1 MIKLPINCVWVRRW
15 LLASLTGGCVLTG
28 WADTFTVTNTADSGP
43 GSFRQ
48 AILTANTN
56 PGPNTIVFQI
66 SGTPPF
72 SIKPANALPAI
83 TAPVTID
90 ATTQTGW
97 TGTPVIELSGT
108 NTVSGTIGLRFSA
121 GGFSTLRGMAINR
134 FPSYLIELDTAS
146 NNIQGNFIGTDVTGT
161 LARGNGANSHGIL
174 VSSGAGN
181 LIGGTNSGNGNLIA
195 GNNDQ
200 GIYLLNTKNNV
211 VQGNYIGVNAAG
223 SAALSNLNN
232 GIVIFSSSSN
242 LIGGPLAAARNVISG
257 NGASG
262 VLLTGTAATGN
273 VIQGNYIGT
282 DRTGSNAVGNVG
294 GDGITISSAPGNLI
308 SSNLISGNGKVGI
321 SISGSTA
328 IRNQALGNF
337 IGTDVNGRN
346 ARGNHYAGVGITG
359 AGSNQIGGLNAGEGN
374 VISGNLQD
382 GIYLTN
388 GLTGNLIVGN
398 VIGLSAAGTNAVP
411 NGFNGISINGGKSN
425 TIGGAVSSARNV
437 ISGNTYNG
445 IQIYQVTDSGNTVQG
460 NYIGTDVS
468 GTKAI
473 GNIQNGVR
481 VTASA
486 NFIGVIGAGNVISG
500 NGQPGIYIQ
509 GVNGNVTS
517 NVIQGNLIGLD
528 AAGANSL
535 GNGQAAI
542 GINGSANNQVGG
554 SAAGARNVLS
564 ASIISGGGGFG
575 ISILNAGATNNIIQG
590 NYIGTDITG
599 MVGRGNASVGIA
611 VENVSGT
618 QVGGPT
624 AGAGN
629 LISANNHDAIY
640 FTNASRGV
648 VQGNIIGTKAD
659 GISALGNL
667 EHGLDLY
674 GGSANNIVG
683 GTTAGAGNVFA
694 FARTFSGFGY
704 CGVRVRDGASN
715 NVISGNSIFSN
726 DGLGIDLGTYGANVI
741 YACESGMAANAANG
755 GQNYP
760 TLSNVYSSTLTR
772 VRGTMNGQTG
782 KTYTL
787 QFFASP
793 TGDTNGYGE
802 GQVYLG
808 QTDVTLGGTCAA
820 DFTAYLTS
828 PVASG
833 WVVTAT
839 ATDTNNNTSEFS
851 KWVTAIPV
859 PPVLVAKPGPNQ
871 LALSWTN
878 NSGSFAL
885 QQTPDLTPPPL
896 WTMVTNAPVLVNNFW
911 VTTLFTTN
919 GSLFYRLLAP

>member
-1 MIKLPINCVWVRRW
+1 M
-15 LLASLTGGCVLTG
+15 
-28 WADTFTVTNTADSGP
+28 
-43 GSFRQ
+43 
-48 AILTANTN
+48 
-56 PGPNTIVFQI
+56 
-66 SGTPPF
+66 
-72 SIKPANALPAI
+72 
-83 TAPVTID
+83 
-90 ATTQTGW
+90 
-97 TGTPVIELSGT
+97 
-108 NTVSGTIGLRFSA
+108 
-121 GGFSTLRGMAINR
+121 
-134 FPSYLIELDTAS
+134 
-146 NNIQGNFIGTDVTGT
+146 
-161 LARGNGANSHGIL
+161 
-174 VSSGAGN
+174 
-181 LIGGTNSGNGNLIA
+181 
-195 GNNDQ
+195 
-200 GIYLLNTKNNV
+200 
-211 VQGNYIGVNAAG
+211 
-223 SAALSNLNN
+223 
-232 GIVIFSSSSN
+232 
-242 LIGGPLAAARNVISG
+242 
-257 NGASG
+257 
-262 VLLTGTAATGN
+262 
-273 VIQGNYIGT
+273 
-282 DRTGSNAVGNVG
+282 
-294 GDGITISSAPGNLI
+294 
-308 SSNLISGNGKVGI
+308 
-321 SISGSTA
+321 
-328 IRNQALGNF
+328 
-337 IGTDVNGRN
+337 
-346 ARGNHYAGVGITG
+346 
-359 AGSNQIGGLNAGEGN
+359 
-374 VISGNLQD
+374 
-382 GIYLTN
+382 
-388 GLTGNLIVGN
+388 
-398 VIGLSAAGTNAVP
+398 
-411 NGFNGISINGGKSN
+411 
-425 TIGGAVSSARNV
+425 
-437 ISGNTYNG
+437 
-445 IQIYQVTDSGNTVQG
+445 TDSGNTVQG

-486 NFIGVIGAGNVISG
+486 NFIGGIGAGNVISG

>member
-1 MIKLPINCVWVRRW
+1 
-15 LLASLTGGCVLTG
+15 
-28 WADTFTVTNTADSGP
+28 
-43 GSFRQ
+43 
-48 AILTANTN
+48 
-56 PGPNTIVFQI
+56 
-66 SGTPPF
+66 
-72 SIKPANALPAI
+72 
-83 TAPVTID
+83 VTID
-90 ATTQTGW
+90 ATTQPGW

-121 GGFSTLRGMAINR
+121 GGFSTLRGMAING

-161 LARGNGANSHGIL
+161 LARGNGSGSHGIL

-181 LIGGTNSGNGNLIA
+181 LIGGTNSGDGNLIA
-195 GNNDQ
+195 GKNDQ

-211 VQGNYIGVNAAG
+211 VQGNYIGVNVTG
-223 SAALSNLNN
+223 SLALSNLNN

-242 LIGGPLAAARNVISG
+242 LIGGPVAAARNVISG
-257 NGASG
+257 NGVSG
-262 VLLTGTAATGN
+262 VVLTGTTPPTGN

-282 DRTGSNAVGNVG
+282 DRSGSNAVGNAA
-294 GDGITISSAPGNLI
+294 GDGITISGAPGNLI
-308 SSNLISGNGKVGI
+308 SSNVISGNGIEGV
-321 SISGSTA
+321 SISGSA
-328 IRNQALGNF
+328 AKGNQLLGNF

-346 ARGNHYAGVGITG
+346 ARGNRYAGVWISGVG
-359 AGSNQIGGLNAGEGN
+359 GNQIGGLNAGDGN
-374 VISGNLQD
+374 VISGNVQD

-388 GLTGNLIVGN
+388 GLTGNLVVGN
-398 VIGLSAAGTNAVP
+398 LIGLSAAGTNAVP
-411 NGFNGISINGGKSN
+411 NGLNGISISGGKSN

-445 IQIYQVTDSGNTVQG
+445 IEIYQVTDSGNTVQG

-468 GTKAI
+468 GTKAVA
-473 GNIQNGVR
+473 NHQVGVR
-481 VTASA
+481 VEASA
-486 NFIGVIGAGNVISG
+486 NLIGGIGAGNVISG
-500 NGQPGIYIQ
+500 NSQPGIYIQ

-528 AAGANSL
+528 ASGANSL
-535 GNGQAAI
+535 GNGLAAI
-542 GINGSANNQVGG
+542 GINGSANNQIGG
-554 SAAGARNVLS
+554 LVAGARNVLS
-564 ASIISGGGGFG
+564 GSLVSGSGGFG
-575 ISILNAGATNNIIQG
+575 ITIISAGATNNIIQG

-599 MVGRGNASVGIA
+599 MIGRGNAHIGID
-611 VENVSGT
+611 VENVTGT
-618 QVGGPT
+618 QVGGT
-624 AGAGN
+624 ATGAGN
-629 LISANNHDAIY
+629 LVSANNQDAVY
-640 FTNASRGV
+640 LTNASWGV

-667 EHGLDLY
+667 RHGLDLDA
-674 GGSANNIVG
+674 GSSNNIVG

-694 FARTFSGFGY
+694 FARTVSPNGL
-704 CGVRVRDGASN
+704 CGVRVRDGAYN
-715 NVISGNSIFSN
+715 NLISGNSIFSN
-726 DGLGIDLGTYGANVI
+726 DGLGIDLGTFGVTPI
-741 YACESGMAANAANG
+741 YLCESGMAANAANA

-760 TLSNVYSSTLTR
+760 TLSNVYSGTLTR
-772 VRGTMNGQTG
+772 VRGTMNGQAG

-808 QTDVTLGGTCAA
+808 QTNVTLGGTCST
-820 DFTAYLTS
+820 DFTAYLTT
-828 PVASG
+828 PITSG
-833 WVVTAT
+833 WVVAAT
-839 ATDTNNNTSEFS
+839 ATDANNNTSEFS

-859 PPVLVAKPGPNQ
+859 PPVQLARTNLNQ
-871 LALSWTN
+871 IALSWTN

-885 QQTPDLTPPPL
+885 QQTPDLTPPPV